1 MEVASPQ
8 RTTGVKNP
16 EEIRLAYGAITFW
29 ILRGVYPRGRCG
41 DRRAQNDSLIFKY
54 CIFEDHSAETSGDV
68 VLRFLLFWVLENLF
82 GAIQF
87 DEFAGEEKSHVVR
100 DAGSLQ
106 HVVRDNDDGAEF
118 FQFEQQIFNLRR

>member
-1 MEVASPQ
+1 MEVASPLRGGQ
-8 RTTGVKNP
+8 ARRTTGVKNP
-16 EEIRLAYGAITFW
+16 EKIRLAYGAITFW
-29 ILRGVYPRGRCG
+29 ILRC
-41 DRRAQNDSLIFKY
+41 AQNDSLIFKY
-54 CIFEDHSAETSGDV
+54 CIFEDHSAEASGDV

-87 DEFAGEEKSHVVR
+87 DEFAGEEKSHVVC